1 MTRTFVSRT
10 KQTGSTDERSA
21 RPVYLDCNATAPL
34 EPEVTVLLRAHFEHE
49 LGNAGSRTHEHGL
62 RAKRIVEEARHHLAR
77 VVAAGPEEVIFTSG
91 ATEANNIAILG
102 LADHARASGR
112 THIVTTAIEH
122 KAVLEPIEFLQKSGF
137 EVDLVSPGAK
147 GFVTAAEIEA
157 ALRPDTGLVS
167 VMHANNETGILQP
180 VAAIA
185 QLLQGHGAHFH
196 VDAAQSFGKDL
207 DPLRSKRIDLIS
219 VSSHKVYGPLGIGA
233 LIARRRDHKRPPLKP
248 IIFGGGQERGLRP
261 GTLPVPLIAGFGLAA
276 SIAVRDW
283 EKRRAKCLEM
293 RRIALEALSALPVHF
308 HGDQATCLP
317 HVLNF
322 SVPGV
327 DSEALMVALKD
338 IVSVSNGSACTSHS
352 YSPSHVLGAMDL
364 SKAEI
369 AGAVRLSWSH
379 LTPEVPWAELA
390 ARIASLT

>member
-1 MTRTFVSRT
+1 MPRTFVSRN
-10 KQTGSTDERSA
+10 KQSTG
-21 RPVYLDCNATAPL
+21 PVYLDCNATAPL
-34 EPEVTVLLRAHFEHE
+34 EPEVTDLLRTHFERE
-49 LGNAGSRTHEHGL
+49 LGNAGSRTHEHGV
-62 RAKRIVEEARHHLAR
+62 RAKGIVEEARGCVAR
-77 VVAAGPEEVIFTSG
+77 VVAARPEEVIFTSG

-137 EVDLVSPGAK
+137 EVDLVAPGPK

-157 ALRPDTGLVS
+157 VLRPNTGLVS

-180 VAAIA
+180 IQAIA
-185 QLLQGHGAHFH
+185 ELLRGHGTHFH
-196 VDAAQSFGKDL
+196 VDAAQSFGKDIE
-207 DPLRSKRIDLIS
+207 PLRSNGIDLIS

-233 LIARRRDHKRPPLKP
+233 LIARRRDQKRPPLKP
-248 IIFGGGQERGLRP
+248 LIYGGGQERGLRP

-276 SIAVRDW
+276 SIAERDW
-283 EKRRAKCLEM
+283 KRRRARCLEI
-293 RRIALEALSALPVHF
+293 RRSALKALSSLPVLF
-308 HGDQATCLP
+308 HGDQANCLP
-317 HVLNF
+317 HVTNF

-338 IVSVSNGSACTSHS
+338 IVSISNGSACTSHS
-352 YSPSHVLGAMDL
+352 YAPSHVLGAMDL
-364 SKAEI
+364 NKAEI

-379 LTPEVPWAELA
+379 LTPEVPWSELA